1 VPLVVH
7 LRRGQQVI
15 VNGAVLENASDRT
28 VSLSVKNEAAVLRS
42 DDILSPS
49 GAVTPA
55 SRAYYALQCAY
66 LFREHA
72 DEHLAAFSELLDL
85 YLEAAPSAVGIADGI
100 RAAMAAGNLYAA
112 LKAARALIQ
121 HERKVLS
128 HVEARLAEELHDA
141 AACGESQEDGSLGA
155 DPGCQQNE
163 GEQGCGRLRRHARC
177 GTP

>member
-7 LRRGQQVI
+7 LRKGLQVI

-66 LFREHA
+66 LFRDHA
-72 DEHLAAFSELLDL
+72 GEHLAAFSELIGL
-85 YLEAAPSAVGIADGI
+85 YLKAAPSAVGIAEGI
-100 RAAMAAGNLYAA
+100 RVPMEAGNLYAA

-128 HVEARLAEELHDA
+128 HVEARLAEELHGA
-141 AACGESQEDGSLGA
+141 AASGKSPEDGSVGA
-155 DPGCQQNE
+155 DAGREQDE
-163 GEQGCGRLRRHARC
+163 GEQGRRRS
-177 GTP
+177 